1 MGAVLGKCL
10 GGLDDK
16 KIDMA
21 VDKGFGFFDKDKSG
35 FVDGAEAAEAA
46 QKVLNM
52 IGGPAKKVT
61 PEQIQTAFGKAAGAD
76 QKMDKA
82 EFGNLIKDVVEK
94 AGGPKTAHA
103 ATAVDTPAAAP
114 AAAAAVADAAPAVP
128 AAPQP
133 AATQA

>member
-1 MGAVLGKCL
+1 MCCPTLLHTPHLANLTHTAVQQQAHSCSPNWDTPTLLLALTAAVVIAACFCWFLLLLLQCL

-52 IGGPAKKVT
+52 IGGPAKVRA
-61 PEQIQTAFGKAAGAD
+61 IS
-76 QKMDKA
+76 
-82 EFGNLIKDVVEK
+82 
-94 AGGPKTAHA
+94 
-103 ATAVDTPAAAP
+103 
-114 AAAAAVADAAPAVP
+114 
-128 AAPQP
+128 
-133 AATQA
+133 